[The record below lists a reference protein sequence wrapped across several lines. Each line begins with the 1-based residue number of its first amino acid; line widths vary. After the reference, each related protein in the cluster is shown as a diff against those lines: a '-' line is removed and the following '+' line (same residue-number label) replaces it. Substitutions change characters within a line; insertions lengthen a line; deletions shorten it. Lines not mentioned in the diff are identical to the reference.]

1 MIVQQNS
8 ADRTTRRFDREDV
21 PGRPEQEWFLYP
33 RRRSFMASLHRV
45 SDEFVRQLQGFSLTT
60 AEILYHLPDHPSFLQ
75 SFIWQDYD
83 KAPEFPLLRK
93 FLDFW
98 DRSLDGKLHSVR
110 LSHSGLIGPR
120 EVSIAREVSFL
131 H

>member
-1 MIVQQNS
+1 
-8 ADRTTRRFDREDV
+8 
-21 PGRPEQEWFLYP
+21 
-33 RRRSFMASLHRV
+33 MASVHRV

-60 AEILYHLPDHPSFLQ
+60 AEILYHMPDHPSFLQ
-75 SFIWQDYD
+75 SYIWQDYD

-110 LSHSGLIGPR
+110 LSHSGLIGAR